1 MNLWTLIPADIQT
14 VSVIGMAKNAG
25 KTMTLN
31 RLIVEAREAGK
42 QLGLTSIG
50 RDGEL
55 EDVVTGTEKPGIEVD
70 RGMLLATTDMCLDR
84 SDARV
89 EILETTDERT
99 PVGQVVI
106 VRVKQR
112 GRVELAGPDT
122 SSGIRRVCQVMLARG
137 AKQVLVDGALNRKS
151 SASPAITDA
160 SILSSGAV
168 LDRDMHRVVK
178 ETAHQIHLLELPLWE
193 PRECSL
199 KKMKPEDRGMDK
211 WLPKAYAAGVMSE
224 NGMIRALNLSTA
236 LNSGKEIGRAMMK
249 TDQGVLIRGSLTG
262 RTLKD
267 LASCTDL
274 YRHMPLII
282 EDATRIFISGR
293 DWQIWQKRG
302 LRICVL
308 RKTKL
313 LFVTINPWSPGGWR
327 FDGQTFLDEMIREAD
342 PVRVINVMGGEES
355 K

>member
-31 RLIVEAREAGK
+31 RLIVERETGM

-70 RGMLLATTDMCLDR
+70 RGMLLATTDNCLDR

-178 ETAHQIHLLELPLWE
+178 ETAHQIRLLRLPQWE
-193 PRECSL
+193 PHESLRERV
-199 KKMKPEDRGMDK
+199 KPDERGVDE
-211 WLPKAYAAGVMSE
+211 WLPKGCAAGVISDT
-224 NGMIRALNLSTA
+224 GMIRTLNLSTV
-236 LNSGKEIGRAMMK
+236 LNSGREIGRALMQN
-249 TDQGVLIRGSLTG
+249 DQGVLIRGSLTA

-267 LASCTDL
+267 IASCTGF

-302 LRICVL
+302 LHICVL

-327 FDGQTFLDEMIREAD
+327 FDEQIFLDEMIREAD
-342 PVRVINVMGGEES
+342 PVRVINVMGREES